1 MDGALEATKEADQK
15 IRDAVVGGKNHN
27 KSHYNDDDDNNVV
40 GHPVVFEVHKIDG
53 PVDTVE
59 YINTE
64 GSTDDLK
71 TINYREDGESTWFF

>member
-15 IRDAVVGGKNHN
+15 IRNAVVSGKNHN
-27 KSHYNDDDDNNVV
+27 KSHYNDDDNNNVV
-40 GHPVVFEVHKIDG
+40 EDPVVFEVHKIDG
-53 PVDTVE
+53 SVDTVE
-59 YINTE
+59 YRNIE

>member
-27 KSHYNDDDDNNVV
+27 KSHYNDDDDDNVV